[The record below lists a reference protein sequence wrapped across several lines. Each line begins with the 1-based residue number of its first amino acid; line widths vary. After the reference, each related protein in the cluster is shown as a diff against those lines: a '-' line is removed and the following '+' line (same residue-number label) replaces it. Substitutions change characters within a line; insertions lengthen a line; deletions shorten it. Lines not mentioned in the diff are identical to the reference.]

1 MELGLKGKKA
11 LVTGGA
17 TGLGKQF
24 VLELAK
30 EGVTVGF
37 SYYSEKENPGEVEK
51 ITATQIGVKAY
62 GFKTDLS
69 KIEQAKLLFDEVHK
83 KFGQIDILI
92 NNAGVW
98 LTGLVTE
105 IKSEDWDL
113 QLETNLRAPF
123 LLCQK
128 FAQYA
133 NREGHGGHVLN
144 ITSQAAYYGST
155 TGHSHYAASKAG
167 LIAFNASFAR
177 EQAKKGIN
185 SNNIAIGIMHTRM
198 IQANLDKDPNYYVNR
213 IPMGRVVEPEE
224 IAKMGTLFV
233 SNVYSYMT
241 GATVD
246 VTGGMLM
253 H

>member
-1 MELGLKGKKA
+1 MELGLKGKNA
-11 LVTGGA
+11 LITGGA

-24 VLELAK
+24 VLALAK
-30 EGVTVGF
+30 EGVTVAF
-37 SYYSEKENPGEVEK
+37 SYFNENEHPEITEEKVSTE
-51 ITATQIGVKAY
+51 TTQKAY

-69 KIEQAKLLFDEVHK
+69 QVEQARNLFDQAHDTL
-83 KFGQIDILI
+83 GQIDILI
-92 NNAGVW
+92 NNAGIW
-98 LTGLVTE
+98 LSGMVTE
-105 IKSEDWDL
+105 IKERDWDL
-113 QLETNLRAPF
+113 EMKTNLRAPF
-123 LLCQK
+123 LLSQK
-128 FAQYA
+128 FAQAA
-133 NREGHGGHVLN
+133 NKENHGGHVLN
-144 ITSQAAYYGST
+144 VTSQAAYYGST

-177 EQAKKGIN
+177 EQAKNKIN

-224 IAKMGTLFV
+224 IAKMGTLLV
-233 SNVYSYMT
+233 SDVYSYMT

-246 VTGGMLM
+246 LTGGMLM

>member
-69 KIEQAKLLFDEVHK
+69 KVEQAKLLFDEVHK
-83 KFGQIDILI
+83 KLGKVDILI

-105 IKSEDWDL
+105 IKPEAWDL
-113 QLETNLRAPF
+113 QMETNLRAPF

-133 NREGHGGHVLN
+133 NKEGHGGHVLN

-233 SNVYSYMT
+233 SDVYSYMT

>member
-1 MELGLKGKKA
+1 MELGLYGKKA

-24 VLELAK
+24 VLSLAR
-30 EGVTVGF
+30 EGVQVAF
-37 SYYSEKENPGEVEK
+37 SYFSENEHPNELEEEVRES
-51 ITATQIGVKAY
+51 TNSKAF
-62 GFKTDLS
+62 GIKTDLS
-69 KIEQAKLLFDEVHK
+69 KVESTRSLFKQAKELL
-83 KFGQIDILI
+83 GQVDILI

-98 LTGLVTE
+98 LTGMVTE
-105 IKSEDWDL
+105 IEPKEWDL

-123 LLCQK
+123 LLCQQ
-128 FAQYA
+128 FAKEA
-133 NREGHGGHVLN
+133 NKAGHGGHILN

-177 EQAKKGIN
+177 EQAKNGIN

-198 IQANLDKDPNYYVNR
+198 IQENLDKDPNYYVTR

-224 IAKMGTLFV
+224 VASMGTILV
-233 SNVYSYMT
+233 SDVYGYMT

>member
-1 MELGLKGKKA
+1 MKLGLQGKNA
-11 LVTGGA
+11 IVTGGA

-24 VLELAK
+24 VLALAK
-30 EGVTVGF
+30 EGVNVVFT
-37 SYYSEKENPGEVEK
+37 YYSENEHPEETENL
-51 ITATQIGVKAY
+51 VKTKTNVKVY
-62 GFKTDLS
+62 GLQADLS
-69 KIEQAKLLFDEVHK
+69 QESGCRNFFKQAKEKLSQV
-83 KFGQIDILI
+83 DILV

-98 LTGLVTE
+98 LTGSVDE
-105 IKSEDWDL
+105 IKVNDWDR

-123 LLCQK
+123 ILCQE
-128 FAQYA
+128 FVRDA
-133 NREGHGGHVLN
+133 NTMKHSGHIIN

-167 LIAFNASFAR
+167 LIAFSASLAR
-177 EQAKKGIN
+177 EQAKNGIN
-185 SNNIAIGIMHTRM
+185 VINICIGIMHTRM

-224 IAKMGTLFV
+224 VAKMGTLFA
-233 SNVYSYMT
+233 SDVYSYMT

>member
-69 KIEQAKLLFDEVHK
+69 KVEQAKLLFDEVHK
-83 KFGQIDILI
+83 KLGQVDILI

-105 IKSEDWDL
+105 IKPEAWDL

-133 NREGHGGHVLN
+133 NKEGHGGHVLN

-233 SNVYSYMT
+233 SDVYSYMT

>member
-17 TGLGKQF
+17 TGLGRQF
-24 VLELAK
+24 VLALAR

-37 SYYSEKENPGEVEK
+37 SYYSEKEKPDEVEEMVAEQ
-51 ITATQIGVKAY
+51 TNVKAY

-69 KIEQAKLLFDEVHK
+69 KVKQVGLLFDEVHK
-83 KFGQIDILI
+83 KIGEIDVLI

-98 LTGLVTE
+98 LTGVVTE
-105 IKSEDWDL
+105 IKPDDWDL

-133 NREGHGGHVLN
+133 NKEGHGGHVLN
-144 ITSQAAYYGST
+144 VTSQAAYYGST

-233 SNVYSYMT
+233 SDVYSYMT
-241 GATVD
+241 GATID

>member
-1 MELGLKGKKA
+1 MELNLTGKRA

-17 TGLGKQF
+17 TGLGREF
-24 VLELAK
+24 VLALAK
-30 EGVTVGF
+30 EGVDVAF
-37 SYYSEKENPGEVEK
+37 SYYSEDEHPEALENELHQTTTVK
-51 ITATQIGVKAY
+51 ILGIKC
-62 GFKTDLS
+62 DLS
-69 KIEQAKLLFDEVHK
+69 IVEDAQQLFDTAHD
-83 KFGQIDILI
+83 FLGQIDILI
-92 NNAGVW
+92 NNAGIW
-98 LTGLVTE
+98 LTGKVTE
-105 IKSEDWDL
+105 IASNEWDL

-128 FAQYA
+128 FAQAA
-133 NREGHGGHVLN
+133 NKEKHGGHVLN

-177 EQAKKGIN
+177 EQAKNGIN
-185 SNNIAIGIMHTRM
+185 TNNIAIGIMQTRM
-198 IQANLDKDPNYYVNR
+198 IQANLDKDPNFYMDR
-213 IPMGRVVEPEE
+213 IPMGRVSTPKE
-224 IAKMGTLFV
+224 IAEMGTLLV
-233 SNVYSYMT
+233 SDVFNYMT

>member
-69 KIEQAKLLFDEVHK
+69 KVEQAKLLFDEVHK

-105 IKSEDWDL
+105 IKPEAWDL
-113 QLETNLRAPF
+113 QMETNLRAPF

-133 NREGHGGHVLN
+133 NKEGHGGHVLN

-233 SNVYSYMT
+233 SDVYSYMT

>member
-1 MELGLKGKKA
+1 MDLGLKGKTA

-24 VLELAK
+24 VLALAR

-37 SYYSEKENPGEVEK
+37 SYHSASKDPVEIEKMVAMQ
-51 ITATQIGVKAY
+51 TSMKAY

-69 KIEQAKLLFDEVHK
+69 KVEKAQKLFDDVHNK
-83 KFGQIDILI
+83 LGPIDILI
-92 NNAGVW
+92 NNAGIW
-98 LTGLVTE
+98 LSGFVTK
-105 IKSEDWDL
+105 IVPEDWDR
-113 QLETNLRAPF
+113 QLATNLRAPF

-133 NREGHGGHVLN
+133 NQEGRGGHVLN

-177 EQAKKGIN
+177 EQARHGIN
-185 SNNIAIGIMHTRM
+185 SNNLAIGIMHTRM
-198 IQANLDKDPNYYVNR
+198 IQGNLDKDPNYYVNR

-224 IAKMGTLFV
+224 IAKMGTLLV
-233 SNVYSYMT
+233 SDVYSYMT
-241 GATVD
+241 GATID

>member
-69 KIEQAKLLFDEVHK
+69 KVEQAKLLFDEVHK
-83 KFGQIDILI
+83 KLGQVDILI

-105 IKSEDWDL
+105 IKPETWDL
-113 QLETNLRAPF
+113 QMETNLRAPF

-133 NREGHGGHVLN
+133 NKEGHGGHVLN

-233 SNVYSYMT
+233 SDVYSYMT

>member
-1 MELGLKGKKA
+1 MELGLNGKKA

-24 VLELAK
+24 VLALAR
-30 EGVTVGF
+30 EGVQVAF
-37 SYYSEKENPGEVEK
+37 SYFSEKEHPQDLEE
-51 ITATQIGVKAY
+51 QVKKETNVFAY
-62 GFKTDLS
+62 GIKTDLS
-69 KIEQAKLLFDEVHK
+69 QVESTRLLFDQAK
-83 KFGQIDILI
+83 DFLGQIDILV

-98 LTGLVTE
+98 LTGMVTE
-105 IKSEDWDL
+105 IKPQDWDL
-113 QLETNLRAPF
+113 QLATNLRAPF

-128 FAQYA
+128 FAQAA
-133 NREGHGGHVLN
+133 NKAGHGGHVLN

-177 EQAKKGIN
+177 EQAKNGIN
-185 SNNIAIGIMHTRM
+185 SNNIAIGIMHTKM
-198 IQANLDKDPNYYVNR
+198 IQANLDKDPNYYVTR

-224 IAKMGTLFV
+224 VANMGTLLV
-233 SNVYSYMT
+233 SDVYSYMT

>member
-69 KIEQAKLLFDEVHK
+69 KVEQAKLLFDEVHK
-83 KFGQIDILI
+83 KLGQVDILI

-105 IKSEDWDL
+105 IKPEAWDL
-113 QLETNLRAPF
+113 QMETNLRAPF

-133 NREGHGGHVLN
+133 NKEGHGGHVLN

-233 SNVYSYMT
+233 SDVYSYMT

>member
-1 MELGLKGKKA
+1 MDLGLKGKTA

-24 VLELAK
+24 VLALAR
-30 EGVTVGF
+30 EGVTVAF
-37 SYYSEKENPGEVEK
+37 SYFSEKEQPELTEKEVSVE
-51 ITATQIGVKAY
+51 TNVKAY
-62 GFKTDLS
+62 GFKADLS
-69 KIEQAKLLFDEVHK
+69 KVAEARKLFDEAHEKMGRV
-83 KFGQIDILI
+83 DILI

-98 LTGLVTE
+98 LTGFVTE
-105 IKSEDWDL
+105 IEPEDWDL
-113 QLETNLRAPF
+113 QIETNLRAPF

-128 FAQYA
+128 FAQA
-133 NREGHGGHVLN
+133 AKQKQHGGHVLN

-177 EQAKKGIN
+177 EQAKNKIN
-185 SNNIAIGIMHTRM
+185 SNNLAIGIMHTRM
-198 IQANLDKDPNYYVNR
+198 IQGNLDKDPNYYVNR

-224 IAKMGTLFV
+224 VAKMGTLFV
-233 SNVYSYMT
+233 SEIYGYMT
-241 GATVD
+241 GATID

>member
-1 MELGLKGKKA
+1 MELGLKGKNA
-11 LVTGGA
+11 IVTGGA

-24 VLELAK
+24 VIALAK
-30 EGVTVGF
+30 EGVHVAFT
-37 SYYSEKENPGEVEK
+37 YYSENEHPEETEKLVAEETDVE
-51 ITATQIGVKAY
+51 AY
-62 GFKTDLS
+62 GIQADLS
-69 KIEQAKLLFDEVHK
+69 QEEGCRDFFKQAKEKLS
-83 KFGQIDILI
+83 QIDILV
-92 NNAGVW
+92 NNAGIW
-98 LTGLVTE
+98 LTGHVDE
-105 IKSEDWDL
+105 ISVKDWDR

-123 LLCQK
+123 ILCQE
-128 FAQYA
+128 FIRDA
-133 NREGHGGHVLN
+133 NTMKHGGHIIN

-167 LIAFNASFAR
+167 LIAFAASLAR
-177 EQAKKGIN
+177 EQAKNGIN
-185 SNNIAIGIMHTRM
+185 VINLCIGIMHTRM

-224 IAKMGTLFV
+224 IAQMGTLFA
-233 SNVYSYMT
+233 SDIYSYMT

>member
-69 KIEQAKLLFDEVHK
+69 KVEQAKLLFDEVHK

-233 SNVYSYMT
+233 SDVYSYMT